1 MSAVPPIVSIPS
13 GLTATDRVREN
24 SFDQSLAQSL
34 DNVRSKIA
42 WLSRDR
48 GDVAG
53 WLKENGYGA

>member
-1 MSAVPPIVSIPS
+1 M
-13 GLTATDRVREN
+13 N

-42 WLSRDR
+42 WLDRDR
-48 GDVAG
+48 GDVAA